1 MYRDVTHDT
10 VLVGGPSL
18 NYFMHLKLFA
28 TLATLAVPAAMF
40 AQASPEVINPVGSNL
55 EDVFQVNYASNLQL
69 GDAAINVTN
78 AGTAGGDICANI
90 YVFSPDEQLQACC
103 SCQVTPNE
111 LDAWPLSFG
120 AGNLLNN
127 PASVGTPYKN
137 FFTSAVIKILATNPA
152 GPAGCT
158 NSRNNNHGIIT
169 ASSSS
174 GNIAPADLV
183 PGLTAWATHAHFTN
197 TGTAAI
203 TETRFEPKGLSAF
216 EFGFAVNTC
225 KQNLTNLSGRGLCS
239 CPTNVGG
246 LVKPKL

>member
-1 MYRDVTHDT
+1 MY
-10 VLVGGPSL
+10 
-18 NYFMHLKLFA
+18 LKLFA

-69 GDAAINVTN
+69 GDAAINITN

-90 YVFSPDEQLQACC
+90 YVFSPDEQ
-103 SCQVTPNE
+103 E
-111 LDAWPLSFG
+111 AWALSFG

-137 FFTSAVIKILATNPA
+137 FFTSAVVKILATNPA

-158 NSRNNNHGIIT
+158 NTRNNNHGIIT
-169 ASSSS
+169 ANSSAGS
-174 GNIAPADLV
+174 ITPADLV

-216 EFGFAVNTC
+216 EFGFVVNTC
-225 KQNLTNLSGRGLCS
+225 HQNLVNLSGKGQCS